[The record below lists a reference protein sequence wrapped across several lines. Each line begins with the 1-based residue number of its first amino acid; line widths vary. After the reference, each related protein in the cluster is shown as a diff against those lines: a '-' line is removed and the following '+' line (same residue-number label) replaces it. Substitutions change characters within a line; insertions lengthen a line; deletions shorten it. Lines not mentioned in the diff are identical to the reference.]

1 MTRSVVILAARR
13 SPVAPRGGAL
23 ARLDLAEL
31 GVPVLQAVIADARTR
46 LAAIDE
52 VILGNALGAGGNP
65 ARLVALAAGLP
76 DAVSALTL
84 DRQCCS
90 GLDAVVMAARS
101 IAAGDATVVVAGGIE
116 SFSRAPIRMHR
127 PLEKGG
133 DAVAYDRP
141 AFVADPARDPDPL
154 QAAARLA
161 VEQGY
166 SRVVQEQFARA
177 SHARALA
184 AQADG
189 RLAHE
194 LVPFP
199 RLDRDAFTRDLR
211 PEVMQRAAVLA
222 GDADHGLTSATV
234 AVEADAAAM
243 LVLAYEAQARAQGWP
258 ILCRFRGA
266 ALAGGDPV
274 DPALVPR
281 QAMARVLQ
289 RLDWTAA
296 SLGRVELMEAF
307 AVQAL
312 ACLSGFGFDGAAVN
326 AGGGA
331 LSRGHPIGASGA
343 ILAVRLVQELR
354 ALPTGS
360 RGLAAIAAVGGLAT
374 AMALETA

>member
-1 MTRSVVILAARR
+1 MSRSVVIVAARR

-23 ARLDLAEL
+23 SRLDLTGL
-31 GVPVLQAVIADARTR
+31 GVPVLKAVLQDAGP
-46 LAAIDE
+46 AAAEVTE

-76 DAVSALTL
+76 DRVSALTL

-101 IAAGDATVVVAGGIE
+101 IAAGEATVVVAGGIE

-127 PLEKGG
+127 PLQKG
-133 DAVAYDRP
+133 DEAVAYDRP

-161 VEQGY
+161 ARQGH

-177 SHARALA
+177 SHVRALA
-184 AQADG
+184 ARADG
-189 RLAHE
+189 RLANE

-199 RLDRDAFTRDLR
+199 GLDRDAFTRVLR

-243 LVLAYEAQARAQGWP
+243 LVLADEALARAHGWP

-289 RLDWTAA
+289 RLGWQAA

-312 ACLSGFGFDGAAVN
+312 ACLSGFGFDSAAVN